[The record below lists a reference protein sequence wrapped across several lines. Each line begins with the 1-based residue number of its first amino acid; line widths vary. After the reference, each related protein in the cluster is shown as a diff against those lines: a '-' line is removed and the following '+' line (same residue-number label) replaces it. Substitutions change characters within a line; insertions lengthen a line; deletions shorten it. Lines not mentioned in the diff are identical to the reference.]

1 MKQETNNEMDLLLRR
16 LGRRPDISV
25 SDGNGDVDHLDAD
38 ELNAYAENVLP
49 AAARAR
55 YTEHL
60 AECMRCRELVVQ
72 LSSAAGVVVPV
83 VQTGKAL
90 EPSGLRKFLASL
102 FSPMVL
108 RYAVP
113 ALGLILV
120 AAIGVFVLR
129 QKTSE
134 GGGSIAQNAEAPTT
148 PTSITTTSSPEPVQ
162 PARGLTD
169 QPKEQASAGKP
180 AQSSGSPSNQP
191 AAAAPEAPAT
201 TGAVADTSRETNAKK
216 EETQPVV
223 AEAPPAPKP
232 ATPSDEYKRAAE
244 AEARREPSPDRY
256 ANEPPAEKTAN
267 AARVEDRKKDAEI
280 AQARADSSGDKAD
293 KVQSFGVATV
303 QGGAIAKRSRGQRD
317 DDEVEKEKNDAGE
330 TKTVAG
336 RKFRKRGGIWIDT
349 VYSAPRVTTNLSR
362 NSEQYRALIAD
373 EPGIKT
379 IADELDGEVIV
390 VWKGRAYHIR

>member
-16 LGRRPDISV
+16 LARRPDMSV
-25 SDGNGDVDHLDAD
+25 SDGNGDVNHLDAD
-38 ELNAYAENVLP
+38 ELSAYAENVLP
-49 AAARAR
+49 TAARAR

-60 AECMRCRELVVQ
+60 AECTRCRELIVQ

-83 VQTGKAL
+83 VQTARAV
-90 EPSGLRKFLASL
+90 EPSALRKFLASL

-129 QKTSE
+129 QKKSDD
-134 GGGSIAQNAEAPTT
+134 GSIAQNVEAPTS
-148 PTSITTTSSPEPVQ
+148 TSITTTSSPAPVQ

-169 QPKEQASAGKP
+169 QSKEQASADKP
-180 AQSSGSPSNQP
+180 AQSSGSPSNQV
-191 AAAAPEAPAT
+191 AAAASEAPAT
-201 TGAVADTSRETNAKK
+201 GGAVADASRETSAKK

-223 AEAPPAPKP
+223 TDVAPPAPKP
-232 ATPSDEYKRAAE
+232 ATPSDDYKRPAE
-244 AEARREPSPDRY
+244 EEARKEPSPDRY
-256 ANEPPAEKTAN
+256 ANEPSEKTVK
-267 AARVEDRKKDAEI
+267 VEDRKKADAEI
-280 AQARADSSGDKAD
+280 AQARADAAAD
-293 KVQSFGVATV
+293 KPQSFGIASV
-303 QGGAIAKRSRGQRD
+303 QRNAAAKRSRGQRD
-317 DDEVEKEKNDAGE
+317 DDEVEKDKNDAGE

-336 RKFRKRGGIWIDT
+336 RKFRKQGGIWIDT
-349 VYSAPRVTTNLSR
+349 VYSAPRVTTNLTR

-390 VWKGRAYHIR
+390 VWKGRAYRIK